1 MANDKTTTVS
11 RRDFLKTTALAG
23 CGAVVASHFD
33 FARDLI
39 ARVEAGE
46 LTQAEAYEL
55 LKAEN
60 TLYSVCLNC
69 NTGCGIKVKI
79 LDGVAVKIDGNPY
92 NPFNLHPHLDM
103 TETPAAAALIDAG
116 LCPKGQAAHQGAYDP
131 YRVTRVL
138 KRAGKRGENKWVSIP
153 FSQAIDE
160 IVVGGRLFAHV
171 PGEEKRQIIG
181 LKEVRALTDPTVFE
195 DMGKDV
201 AALRKKKPEERPAA
215 IEAFKTKYA
224 AHLDALIDPNHPDF
238 GPKNNQ
244 FVYFWGR
251 KKGGRSNFAAA
262 FNGSFGTNNTHGHT
276 TVCQG
281 SLYFACKAMS
291 EQYEG
296 SGFKGGQK
304 FYWQADQENSDYILF
319 VGANLFDGNYGPTNR
334 TMRMTQRMVEGKLRM
349 TVLDPRCTKL
359 AAKAQRWVPILPGT
373 DAAFALGMTR
383 WILENKKYDANFL
396 ACCNK
401 AAATAIKETTW
412 SNGPWLVKLDKEG
425 KPGKFLRAHE
435 IGLKAAEKR
444 TDKDGKE
451 FDFESVMSG

>member
-153 FSQAIDE
+153 
-160 IVVGGRLFAHV
+160 
-171 PGEEKRQIIG
+171 
-181 LKEVRALTDPTVFE
+181 
-195 DMGKDV
+195 
-201 AALRKKKPEERPAA
+201 LR
-215 IEAFKTKYA
+215 
-224 AHLDALIDPNHPDF
+224 
-238 GPKNNQ
+238 
-244 FVYFWGR
+244 
-251 KKGGRSNFAAA
+251 
-262 FNGSFGTNNTHGHT
+262 
-276 TVCQG
+276 
-281 SLYFACKAMS
+281 
-291 EQYEG
+291 
-296 SGFKGGQK
+296 
-304 FYWQADQENSDYILF
+304 
-319 VGANLFDGNYGPTNR
+319 
-334 TMRMTQRMVEGKLRM
+334 
-349 TVLDPRCTKL
+349 
-359 AAKAQRWVPILPGT
+359 
-373 DAAFALGMTR
+373 
-383 WILENKKYDANFL
+383 
-396 ACCNK
+396 
-401 AAATAIKETTW
+401 
-412 SNGPWLVKLDKEG
+412 
-425 KPGKFLRAHE
+425 
-435 IGLKAAEKR
+435 
-444 TDKDGKE
+444 
-451 FDFESVMSG
+451 